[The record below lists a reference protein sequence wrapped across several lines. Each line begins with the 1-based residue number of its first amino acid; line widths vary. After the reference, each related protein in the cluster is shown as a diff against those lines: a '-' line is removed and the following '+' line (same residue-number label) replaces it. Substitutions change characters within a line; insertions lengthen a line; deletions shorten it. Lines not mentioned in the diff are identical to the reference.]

1 MNIEDGSR
9 IGIARGD
16 YAEYEID
23 LAIRLGV
30 LGEIIK
36 ADEGMKTA
44 VRETLCNR
52 NADAGQQKGKQ
63 RRGGRVGGNNE
74 GEVVEKKIANEL
86 RELGQVEAYADVE
99 REETLGTE
107 PVK

>member
-36 ADEGMKTA
+36 ADKGVKTPIGKA
-44 VRETLCNR
+44 LCNGDT
-52 NADAGQQKGKQ
+52 DAG
-63 RRGGRVGGNNE
+63 
-74 GEVVEKKIANEL
+74 
-86 RELGQVEAYADVE
+86 
-99 REETLGTE
+99 
-107 PVK
+107 